1 MCVADYR
8 SLEHDT
14 FLNDI
19 IIDFYLTWLFH
30 EVLRPEDRA
39 TVHLFST
46 MFYKR
51 LTSTHKAKD
60 SEVQEAGLSSAQKK
74 HARVKGWTKN
84 VNLFEKNFVV
94 FPICEHSHWYLVI
107 AIRPRLI
114 TLPVDSEERS
124 IQVQPSLFCL
134 SLFTLC
140 FSIQGEPLF
149 LVLDSLGGT
158 KSGAVTNIRHY
169 LAQEWAAKEAPR
181 HPGRGEVTFTAREM
195 RTLRPKK
202 PEQENFSDCGIYLL
216 YYVEKMFGRYECFI
230 NCLNIFDLMLLQ
242 SVSISVGQFVG
253 ASDARL
259 VHDGGGVEK
268 EEDHRGNYRVSLAR
282 QAERVL
288 PPAATDPLRGH
299 GGKYEVKVEEA
310 DLQ

>member
-134 SLFTLC
+134 CLC
-140 FSIQGEPLF
+140 LRYAFPFRGSRC
-149 LVLDSLGGT
+149 SWCWT
-158 KSGAVTNIRHY
+158 A
-169 LAQEWAAKEAPR
+169 WAGPS
-181 HPGRGEVTFTAREM
+181 PG
-195 RTLRPKK
+195 P
-202 PEQENFSDCGIYLL
+202 
-216 YYVEKMFGRYECFI
+216 
-230 NCLNIFDLMLLQ
+230 
-242 SVSISVGQFVG
+242 
-253 ASDARL
+253 
-259 VHDGGGVEK
+259 
-268 EEDHRGNYRVSLAR
+268 
-282 QAERVL
+282 
-288 PPAATDPLRGH
+288 
-299 GGKYEVKVEEA
+299 
-310 DLQ
+310 

>member
-1 MCVADYR
+1 MTVCVADYR

-51 LTSTHKAKD
+51 LTSTLKD
-60 SEVQEAGLSSAQKK
+60 REVQEAGLSSARQ
-74 HARVKGWTKN
+74 HAKGWTKN

-134 SLFTLC
+134 SLFT
-140 FSIQGEPLF
+140 
-149 LVLDSLGGT
+149 
-158 KSGAVTNIRHY
+158 
-169 LAQEWAAKEAPR
+169 
-181 HPGRGEVTFTAREM
+181 
-195 RTLRPKK
+195 
-202 PEQENFSDCGIYLL
+202 PE
-216 YYVEKMFGRYECFI
+216 
-230 NCLNIFDLMLLQ
+230 
-242 SVSISVGQFVG
+242 
-253 ASDARL
+253 
-259 VHDGGGVEK
+259 
-268 EEDHRGNYRVSLAR
+268 
-282 QAERVL
+282 
-288 PPAATDPLRGH
+288 
-299 GGKYEVKVEEA
+299 
-310 DLQ
+310 